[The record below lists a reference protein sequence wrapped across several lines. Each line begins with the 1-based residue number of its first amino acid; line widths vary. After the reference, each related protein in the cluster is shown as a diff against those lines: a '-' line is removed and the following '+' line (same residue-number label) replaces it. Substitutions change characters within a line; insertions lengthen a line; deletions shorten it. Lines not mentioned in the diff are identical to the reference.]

1 MVPLITSTINNTPYF
16 QTKKDIDGVS
26 VHIYKQD
33 VIETCI
39 LNAMDTLLNKIEN
52 DLMGKF
58 YGIKPQ

>member
-33 VIETCI
+33 VIET
-39 LNAMDTLLNKIEN
+39 
-52 DLMGKF
+52 
-58 YGIKPQ
+58 